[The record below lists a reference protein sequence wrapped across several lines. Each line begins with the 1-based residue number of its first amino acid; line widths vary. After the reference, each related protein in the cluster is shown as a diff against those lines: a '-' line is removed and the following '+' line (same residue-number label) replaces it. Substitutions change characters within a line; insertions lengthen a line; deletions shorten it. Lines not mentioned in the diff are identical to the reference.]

1 MSTPEEIDRNTLTD
15 HDQSARNGVT
25 TTSSADPPMGVTEA
39 IDQLRALVCGLGI
52 GLLIVSL
59 AFTAYVFKQNRD
71 LVAAKTMHESQIAR
85 LQDNERSVNFL
96 VDTLVKYSAGK
107 PELMALLARHG
118 LKALPPSAAS
128 APSLA
133 APAQQ

>member
-15 HDQSARNGVT
+15 HGQSARNGVT
-25 TTSSADPPMGVTEA
+25 TTSGADAPLDVTEA

-59 AFTAYVFKQNRD
+59 AFTAFVFKQNRD
-71 LVAAKTMHESQIAR
+71 LVAAKTMHEGQIAR
-85 LQDNERSVNFL
+85 LQDYEHSVNFL
-96 VDTLVKYSAGK
+96 VDALLKYSAGK
-107 PELMALLARHG
+107 TELMALLARHG
-118 LKALPPSAAS
+118 LKVPPPSVGS